1 MKKILISA
9 GPTREKYDAV
19 RFWSNR
25 SSGKMGYALAA
36 AAAARGWCVTLVSGP
51 VALDAPAGVELVRVE
66 SAAEMAEAV
75 KTRAPEMDAVIM
87 AAAVADYRPVEPFAG
102 KMKKMPGKLVIEFER
117 TEDILAS
124 LGQVKRPGQTLVGF
138 AAETDDLLVH
148 AAGKLARKNL
158 DWIVAND
165 IGAAGRGFAVDTNA
179 VTLLSSTG
187 TQLELPLASKAEIAG
202 KILDTIFGG

>member
-1 MKKILISA
+1 MKTILISA

-36 AAAARGWCVTLVSGP
+36 AAAARGWLVTLVSGP
-51 VALDAPAGVELVRVE
+51 VALAAPAGVEVVRVE

-75 KTRAPEMDAVIM
+75 KSRAPAMDAVIM
-87 AAAVADYRPVEPFAG
+87 AAAVADYRPVETFAG
-102 KMKKMPGKLVIEFER
+102 KMKKMPGKLVVEFER

-138 AAETDDLLVH
+138 AAETDDLLAN
-148 AAGKLARKNL
+148 AAGKLERKNL

-165 IGAAGRGFAVDTNA
+165 IGGADRGFAVDTNA
-179 VTLLSSTG
+179 VTLLNSTG
-187 TQLELPLASKAEIAG
+187 ARVDLPLASKAEIAG